1 MVLEHSKYSIWMT
14 SWFDLVIFQT
24 FGQSNVKVN
33 SSWKLEKKR
42 LIPIVRSNHI
52 ILGNIPNIYPSR
64 LLLEP
69 QFSEDHMKFGD
80 ISTHIYPILNPWYHH
95 LCWIS
100 TFLVALWQSNQ
111 EMENPHGKL
120 SITGVLSIATFD
132 DRMVNLLHITSPWHS
147 DYGCLIPVYS
157 YSLAITI
164 YPVFFL

>member
-33 SSWKLEKKR
+33 SSWKLEKKP

-52 ILGNIPNIYPSR
+52 ILVNIPNIYPSR

-69 QFSEDHMKFGD
+69 QFSEDRMKFGD

-164 YPVFFL
+164 YPVFL